1 MCFSPKI
8 KTPQVNTSV
17 VPEPAP
23 LTEAPTG
30 VQFGGTED
38 SNSVNPD
45 VTKGRK
51 SVTVKKTDSASKAI
65 GSKAFNS

>member
-1 MCFSPKI
+1 MCWQPKI
-8 KTPQVNTSV
+8 KTPQIDTSK

-23 LTEAPTG
+23 LTAEPSG

-45 VTKGRK
+45 VTTGRK
-51 SVTVKKTDSASKAI
+51 SVTVKKTMATSSIAN
-65 GSKAFNS
+65 KAFN